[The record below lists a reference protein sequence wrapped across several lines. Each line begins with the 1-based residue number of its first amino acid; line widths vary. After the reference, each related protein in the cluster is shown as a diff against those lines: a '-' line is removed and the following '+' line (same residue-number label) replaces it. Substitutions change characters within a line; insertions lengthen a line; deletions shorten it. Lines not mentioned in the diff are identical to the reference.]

1 MLEANRLK
9 DIGPAPS
16 LEVAL
21 SERLN
26 IFTGDNGLGKTFL
39 LDVAWWALT
48 GTWASHPAA
57 PRSDGAA
64 DPSITVAFKGRAGAD
79 GAQLVSKYQYPRQE
93 WPRQELGIDA
103 PSLAVY
109 ARIDGSFS
117 VWDPA
122 RNLWDAD
129 VAARRRPSS
138 AFHFSPKEVWDG
150 LPPRDDQAVCNG
162 LLRDWVYWQVQRKIE
177 DFQGGARTGAGRKH
191 EALSPFTLLERV
203 VVQLL
208 ATLRE
213 PVTIGEPGRL
223 SVFDVRDI
231 PTLVMPYGKV
241 PLVLASA
248 GQKRIVSLAYLLTWA
263 WDEHRKASQLRNQ
276 APVDRFVLL
285 VDELEMHL
293 HPQWQRAILPALL
306 GLGHA
311 LEAQVDLQS
320 LATTHA
326 PLILASIEPHF
337 DRDRDWLF
345 LLELE
350 RVKAKARPGREER
363 RVTLQKLPWASQG
376 DAVGW
381 LTSPVFG
388 LAQARSREA
397 EAAIEAAEAFM
408 RGERKQLPPGL
419 KTKAAIQKALERSL
433 PGLDPFWPRWIVET
447 RP

>member
-1 MLEANRLK
+1 M
-9 DIGPAPS
+9 
-16 LEVAL
+16 V
-21 SERLN
+21 
-26 IFTGDNGLGKTFL
+26 
-39 LDVAWWALT
+39 
-48 GTWASHPAA
+48 
-57 PRSDGAA
+57 
-64 DPSITVAFKGRAGAD
+64 
-79 GAQLVSKYQYPRQE
+79 
-93 WPRQELGIDA
+93 
-103 PSLAVY
+103 
-109 ARIDGSFS
+109 
-117 VWDPA
+117 
-122 RNLWDAD
+122 
-129 VAARRRPSS
+129 ARRRPSS
-138 AFHFSPKEVWDG
+138 AFHFTPREVWDG

-177 DFQGGARTGAGRKH
+177 DFQGGTRSGAGRKH
-191 EALSPFTLLERV
+191 EPLSPFSLLERV

-208 ATLRE
+208 ATPRE
-213 PVTIGEPGRL
+213 PVTIGEPVRL

-263 WDEHRKASQLRNQ
+263 WDEHRKASRLRNQ
-276 APVDRFVLL
+276 APVDRIVLL

-306 GLGHA
+306 GLGDA
-311 LEAQVDLQS
+311 LEAQVELQI

-337 DRDRDWLF
+337 DRYRDSLF

-350 RVKAKARPGREER
+350 RARSVAGLGPVPEER

-408 RGERKQLPPGL
+408 RGDRKQLPPGL
-419 KTKAAIQKALERSL
+419 RTKAAIQKALEKSL

>member
-1 MLEANRLK
+1 MLEGLRFK
-9 DIGPAPS
+9 DVGPAPS
-16 LEVAL
+16 LDVAL

-26 IFTGDNGLGKTFL
+26 IFTGDNGLGKTFIL
-39 LDVAWWALT
+39 EVAWWALT
-48 GTWASHPAA
+48 GTWASHPAS
-57 PRSDGAA
+57 PRVGGDA
-64 DPSITVAFKGRAGAD
+64 DPTITVEFRGRTGAD
-79 GAQLVSKYQYPRQE
+79 RAQLVSKYQYSKQE
-93 WPRQELGIDA
+93 WHRKEPGIDV
-103 PSLAVY
+103 PSMVVY

-129 VAARRRPSS
+129 VVARRRPAS
-138 AFHFSPKEVWDG
+138 AFHFTPKDVWDG
-150 LPPRDDQAVCNG
+150 LPPMDDQAVCNG
-162 LLRDWVYWQVQRKIE
+162 LIRDWVYWQLQQRIE
-177 DFQGGARTGAGRKH
+177 DFPGGARPGADGKH
-191 EALSPFTLLERV
+191 KALSQFALLENL
-203 VVQLL
+203 VVQLV
-208 ATLRE
+208 ATPGE
-213 PVTIGEPGRL
+213 PVTIGEPVRL

-248 GQKRIVSLAYLLTWA
+248 GQKRIVGLAYLLTWA
-263 WDEHRKASQLRNQ
+263 WDEHKKASRLRNQ
-276 APVDRFVLL
+276 APVDRIVLL
-285 VDELEMHL
+285 IDELESHL

-306 GLGHA
+306 GLGQA
-311 LEAQVDLQS
+311 LEARAKIQI

-337 DRDRDWLF
+337 DRDRDSLF

-350 RVKAKARPGREER
+350 RAGPGPGPGREER

-376 DAVGW
+376 DAVAW

-397 EAAIEAAEAFM
+397 ETAIEAAEAFM
-408 RGERKQLPPGL
+408 RGDRKQLPAGL

-433 PGLDPFWPRWIVET
+433 PGLDPFWPRWIVEA
-447 RP
+447 PP